1 MTETGGD
8 RDRLRLAI
16 IDVRERPAGT
26 VELVLSARLASK
38 KNRIRGIAWRLVS
51 HEVRAGAP
59 ALDPCVDDQCA
70 IAARRHR
77 PPEAVVSEPVALA
90 T

>member
-1 MTETGGD
+1 MTEPGGD

-38 KNRIRGIAWRLVS
+38 QNRIRGIAWRW
-51 HEVRAGAP
+51 
-59 ALDPCVDDQCA
+59 
-70 IAARRHR
+70 
-77 PPEAVVSEPVALA
+77 
-90 T
+90 

>member
-1 MTETGGD
+1 MHAARSPSSRTPPRQTNLGSPAVTASLRRACSDRRMTEPGGD

-38 KNRIRGIAWRLVS
+38 QNRIRGIAWRW
-51 HEVRAGAP
+51 
-59 ALDPCVDDQCA
+59 
-70 IAARRHR
+70 
-77 PPEAVVSEPVALA
+77 
-90 T
+90 